1 MTKDEFYAL
10 NTQFDRTRARKESNG
25 RYYSR
30 AEIRNRPEQNR
41 DPDYIIAGKDTLKV
55 RDRQNDKQ
63 PKAADGE
70 PKAAG
75 GEPKAA
81 DGEPKVAGGEPKA
94 AGGEPKAAGGEQ
106 RPKAARE
113 ANRSRDTV
121 YRPQG
126 DDGKGASINRG
137 RPLQSS
143 SGHRNP
149 LTAAAVRRIHSQ
161 PAAQRRP

>member
-55 RDRQNDKQ
+55 RDHQNEKQ
-63 PKAADGE
+63 
-70 PKAAG
+70 
-75 GEPKAA
+75 PKAA

-161 PAAQRRP
+161 PAA